1 MMTKFFYIARDYQQG
16 NLIKGSLVANNK
28 LEVIDYLRREQYLII
43 AIHNN
48 DIYSIKEY
56 IKSIGKDEKITNK
69 QVILLCQQL
78 SIILESGIDI
88 IEALKIVKNNLRD
101 NKNIKNFIEKT
112 IIGLNEG
119 ENLSAIWQQNFNLPA
134 YLISSINIAE
144 HTGLL
149 AEALK
154 DTGVF
159 LAKEYELKQKLRQ
172 ICIYPV
178 FLLCVLA
185 IVIMLMIFLVIP
197 AFADIFQRMHIDLPY
212 LTATILSIGLNI
224 KAHFIKLCVSLLIIF
239 IAIIFVGQKDKLR
252 LIFLQYI
259 LKVPV
264 FGDFLRK
271 FYLVNIVNQ
280 LIFLLGSG
288 ISIDEA
294 LNIMLNS
301 NHNILVQDNLK
312 TVQNLVKQ
320 GFSLADAF
328 AKVSLSVNILQEFID
343 IGEKTGMLKDILSY
357 LISFWEKELDN
368 TIKICL
374 QLLEPIL
381 MISVGFIVG
390 VFIIAIIM
398 PLFDLVNNI
407 GL

>member
-101 NKNIKNFIEKT
+101 KNIKNFIEKT

-159 LAKEYELKQKLRQ
+159 LDKEYELKQKLRQ

-224 KAHFIKLCVSLLIIF
+224 KAHFIKLCTFLLMIF
-239 IAIIFVGQKDKLR
+239 IAIILVGQKDKLR

-259 LKVPV
+259 LKLPV

-328 AKVSLSVNILQEFID
+328 AKVSLNVNILQEFID

-357 LISFWEKELDN
+357 LVSFWEKELDN

>member
-16 NLIKGSLVANNK
+16 NLIKGFLVANNK

-119 ENLSAIWQQNFNLPA
+119 ENLSAIWQKNFNLPA

-212 LTATILSIGLNI
+212 LTVTILSIGLNI

-239 IAIIFVGQKDKLR
+239 IAIILVGQKDKLR

-259 LKVPV
+259 LKLPV

-357 LISFWEKELDN
+357 LVSFWEKELDN

>member
-101 NKNIKNFIEKT
+101 KNIKNFIEKT

-119 ENLSAIWQQNFNLPA
+119 ENLSAIWQKNFNLPA

-224 KAHFIKLCVSLLIIF
+224 KAHFIKLCTFLLIIF
-239 IAIIFVGQKDKLR
+239 IAIILVGQKDKLR

-259 LKVPV
+259 LKLPV

-328 AKVSLSVNILQEFID
+328 AKVSLSINILQEFID

-357 LISFWEKELDN
+357 LVSFWEIELDN

>member
-101 NKNIKNFIEKT
+101 KNIKNFIEKT

-224 KAHFIKLCVSLLIIF
+224 KAHFIKLCTFLLIIF
-239 IAIIFVGQKDKLR
+239 IAIILVGQKDKLR

-259 LKVPV
+259 LKLPV

-328 AKVSLSVNILQEFID
+328 AKVSLSINILQEFID

-357 LISFWEKELDN
+357 LVSFWENELDN

>member
-101 NKNIKNFIEKT
+101 KNIKNFIEKT

-119 ENLSAIWQQNFNLPA
+119 ENLSAIWQKNFNLPA

-154 DTGVF
+154 DTGIF

-224 KAHFIKLCVSLLIIF
+224 KAHFIKLCTFLLIIF
-239 IAIIFVGQKDKLR
+239 IAIILVGQKDKLR

-259 LKVPV
+259 LKLPV

-328 AKVSLSVNILQEFID
+328 AKVSLSINILQEFID

-357 LISFWEKELDN
+357 LVSFWENELDN

>member
-239 IAIIFVGQKDKLR
+239 IAIILVGQKDKLR

-301 NHNILVQDNLK
+301 NHNILVQDNLR

>member
-101 NKNIKNFIEKT
+101 KNIKNFIEKT

-119 ENLSAIWQQNFNLPA
+119 ENLSAIWQKNFNLPA

-154 DTGVF
+154 DTGIF

-224 KAHFIKLCVSLLIIF
+224 KAHFIKLCTFLLIIF
-239 IAIIFVGQKDKLR
+239 IAIILVGQKDKLR

-259 LKVPV
+259 LKLPV

-328 AKVSLSVNILQEFID
+328 AKVSLSINILQEFID

-357 LISFWEKELDN
+357 LVSFWEKELDN

-381 MISVGFIVG
+381 MISVGFIVV

>member
-101 NKNIKNFIEKT
+101 KNIKNFIEKT

-119 ENLSAIWQQNFNLPA
+119 ENLSAIWQKNFNLPA

-154 DTGVF
+154 DTGIF

-185 IVIMLMIFLVIP
+185 TVIMLMIFLVIP

-224 KAHFIKLCVSLLIIF
+224 KAHFIKLCTFLLIIF
-239 IAIIFVGQKDKLR
+239 IAIILVGQKDKLR

-328 AKVSLSVNILQEFID
+328 AKVLLSVNILQEFID

-368 TIKICL
+368 TIKIFL

>member
-101 NKNIKNFIEKT
+101 KNIKNFIEKT

-119 ENLSAIWQQNFNLPA
+119 ENLSSIWQKNFNLPA

-154 DTGVF
+154 DTGIF

-224 KAHFIKLCVSLLIIF
+224 KAHFIKLCASLLMIF
-239 IAIIFVGQKDKLR
+239 IAIILVGQKDKLR

-301 NHNILVQDNLK
+301 NYNILVQDNLK

-328 AKVSLSVNILQEFID
+328 AKVSLSINILQEFID

-357 LISFWEKELDN
+357 LVSFWEKELDN

>member
-101 NKNIKNFIEKT
+101 KNIKNFIEKT

-119 ENLSAIWQQNFNLPA
+119 ENLSAIWQKNFNLPA

-224 KAHFIKLCVSLLIIF
+224 KAHFIKLCTFLLMIF
-239 IAIIFVGQKDKLR
+239 IAIILVGQKDKLR

-259 LKVPV
+259 LKLPV

-357 LISFWEKELDN
+357 LVSFLEKELDN

>member
-101 NKNIKNFIEKT
+101 KNIKNFIEKT

-119 ENLSAIWQQNFNLPA
+119 ENLSAIWQKNFNLPA

-149 AEALK
+149 AEVLK

-224 KAHFIKLCVSLLIIF
+224 KAHFIKLCTFLLIIF
-239 IAIIFVGQKDKLR
+239 IAIILVGQKDKLR

-259 LKVPV
+259 LKLPV

-328 AKVSLSVNILQEFID
+328 AKVSLSVNVLQEFID

-357 LISFWEKELDN
+357 LVSFWEKELDN

>member
-101 NKNIKNFIEKT
+101 KNIKNFIEKT

-119 ENLSAIWQQNFNLPA
+119 ENLSAIWQKNFNLPA

-154 DTGVF
+154 DIGVF

-224 KAHFIKLCVSLLIIF
+224 KAHFIKLCTFLLIIF
-239 IAIIFVGQKDKLR
+239 IAIILVEQKDKLR

-259 LKVPV
+259 LKLPV

-328 AKVSLSVNILQEFID
+328 AKVSLNVNILQEFID

-357 LISFWEKELDN
+357 LVNFWEKELDN

>member
-239 IAIIFVGQKDKLR
+239 IAIILVGQKDKLR

-357 LISFWEKELDN
+357 LVSFWEKELDN

>member
-56 IKSIGKDEKITNK
+56 IKSIGKDEKIANK

-101 NKNIKNFIEKT
+101 KNIKNFIEKT

-119 ENLSAIWQQNFNLPA
+119 ENLSAIWQKNFNLPA

-149 AEALK
+149 AESLK

-224 KAHFIKLCVSLLIIF
+224 KAHFIKLCTFLLIIF
-239 IAIIFVGQKDKLR
+239 IAIILVEQKDKLR

-259 LKVPV
+259 LKLPV

-280 LIFLLGSG
+280 LIFLLGNG

-328 AKVSLSVNILQEFID
+328 AKVSLNVNILQEFID

-357 LISFWEKELDN
+357 LVSFWEKELDN

>member
-101 NKNIKNFIEKT
+101 KNIKNFIEKT

-119 ENLSAIWQQNFNLPA
+119 ENLSAIWQKNFNLPA

-212 LTATILSIGLNI
+212 LTATILSIVLNTN
-224 KAHFIKLCVSLLIIF
+224 AHFIKLCTFLLMIF
-239 IAIIFVGQKDKLR
+239 IAIILVGQKDKLR

-259 LKVPV
+259 LKLPV

-328 AKVSLSVNILQEFID
+328 AKVSLSINILQEFID

-357 LISFWEKELDN
+357 LVSFWEKELDN

>member
-88 IEALKIVKNNLRD
+88 IEALQIVKNNLRD
-101 NKNIKNFIEKT
+101 KNIKNFIEKT

-119 ENLSAIWQQNFNLPA
+119 ENLSAIWQKNFNLPA

-154 DTGVF
+154 DTGIF

-197 AFADIFQRMHIDLPY
+197 AFADIFI
-212 LTATILSIGLNI
+212 
-224 KAHFIKLCVSLLIIF
+224 
-239 IAIIFVGQKDKLR
+239 
-252 LIFLQYI
+252 
-259 LKVPV
+259 
-264 FGDFLRK
+264 
-271 FYLVNIVNQ
+271 
-280 LIFLLGSG
+280 
-288 ISIDEA
+288 
-294 LNIMLNS
+294 
-301 NHNILVQDNLK
+301 
-312 TVQNLVKQ
+312 
-320 GFSLADAF
+320 
-328 AKVSLSVNILQEFID
+328 
-343 IGEKTGMLKDILSY
+343 
-357 LISFWEKELDN
+357 
-368 TIKICL
+368 
-374 QLLEPIL
+374 
-381 MISVGFIVG
+381 
-390 VFIIAIIM
+390 
-398 PLFDLVNNI
+398 
-407 GL
+407 

>member
-56 IKSIGKDEKITNK
+56 IKSIGKDEKIANK

-101 NKNIKNFIEKT
+101 KNIKNFIEKT

-119 ENLSAIWQQNFNLPA
+119 ENLSAIWQKNFNLPA

-154 DTGVF
+154 DTEVF

-224 KAHFIKLCVSLLIIF
+224 KAHFIKLCTSLLMIF
-239 IAIIFVGQKDKLR
+239 IAIILVGQKDKLR

-357 LISFWEKELDN
+357 LVSFWEKELDN

-381 MISVGFIVG
+381 TISVGFIVG
-390 VFIIAIIM
+390 IFIIAIIM

>member
-43 AIHNN
+43 SIHNN

-101 NKNIKNFIEKT
+101 KNIKNFIEKT

-154 DTGVF
+154 DTEVF

-185 IVIMLMIFLVIP
+185 TVIMLMIFLVIP

-224 KAHFIKLCVSLLIIF
+224 KAHFIKLCTSLLMIF
-239 IAIIFVGQKDKLR
+239 IAIILVGQKDKLR

-280 LIFLLGSG
+280 LIFLLGNG

-357 LISFWEKELDN
+357 LVSFWEKELDN

>member
-48 DIYSIKEY
+48 DIYSMKEY

-101 NKNIKNFIEKT
+101 KNIKNFIEKT

-119 ENLSAIWQQNFNLPA
+119 ENLSAIWQKNFNLPA

-154 DTGVF
+154 DTGIF

-197 AFADIFQRMHIDLPY
+197 AFVDIFQRMHIDLPY

-224 KAHFIKLCVSLLIIF
+224 KAHFIKLCASLLIIF
-239 IAIIFVGQKDKLR
+239 IAIILVGQKDKLR

-280 LIFLLGSG
+280 LIFLLGNG

-301 NHNILVQDNLK
+301 NYNILVQDNLK

-357 LISFWEKELDN
+357 LVSFWEKELDN

-390 VFIIAIIM
+390 IFIIAIIM

>member
-101 NKNIKNFIEKT
+101 KNIKNFIEKT

-119 ENLSAIWQQNFNLPA
+119 ENLSAIWQKNFNLPA

-154 DTGVF
+154 NTGIF

-224 KAHFIKLCVSLLIIF
+224 KAHFIKLCTFLLIIF
-239 IAIIFVGQKDKLR
+239 IAIILVGQKDKLR

-259 LKVPV
+259 LKLPV

-301 NHNILVQDNLK
+301 NYNILVQDNLK

-357 LISFWEKELDN
+357 LVSFWEKELDN

>member
-56 IKSIGKDEKITNK
+56 IKSIGKDEKIANK

-101 NKNIKNFIEKT
+101 KNIKNFIEKT

-119 ENLSAIWQQNFNLPA
+119 ENLSAIWQKNFNLPA

-154 DTGVF
+154 DTGIF

-224 KAHFIKLCVSLLIIF
+224 KAHFIKLCTFLLIIF
-239 IAIIFVGQKDKLR
+239 IAIILVGQKDKLR

-259 LKVPV
+259 LKLPV

-328 AKVSLSVNILQEFID
+328 AKVSLSVNVLQEFID

-357 LISFWEKELDN
+357 LVSFWEKELDN

>member
-88 IEALKIVKNNLRD
+88 IEALKILKNNLRD
-101 NKNIKNFIEKT
+101 KNIKNFIEKT

-119 ENLSAIWQQNFNLPA
+119 ENLSAIWQKNFNLPA

-154 DTGVF
+154 DTDIF

-224 KAHFIKLCVSLLIIF
+224 KAHFIKLCTFLLIIF
-239 IAIIFVGQKDKLR
+239 IAIIFVGQKDKLK

-259 LKVPV
+259 LKLPV

-280 LIFLLGSG
+280 LIFLLESG

-357 LISFWEKELDN
+357 LVSFWEKELDN

>member
-56 IKSIGKDEKITNK
+56 IKSIGKDEKIANK

-101 NKNIKNFIEKT
+101 KNIKNFIEKT

-154 DTGVF
+154 DTEVF

-185 IVIMLMIFLVIP
+185 TVIMLMIFLVIP

-224 KAHFIKLCVSLLIIF
+224 KAHFIKLCTSLLMIF
-239 IAIIFVGQKDKLR
+239 IAIILVGQKDKLR

-301 NHNILVQDNLK
+301 NYNILVQDNLK

-357 LISFWEKELDN
+357 LVSFWEKELDN

>member
-56 IKSIGKDEKITNK
+56 IKSIGRDEKITNK

-101 NKNIKNFIEKT
+101 KNIKNFIEKT

-154 DTGVF
+154 DTEVF

-185 IVIMLMIFLVIP
+185 TVIMLMIFLVIP

-224 KAHFIKLCVSLLIIF
+224 KAHFIKLCTSLLMIF
-239 IAIIFVGQKDKLR
+239 IAIILVGQKDKLR

-312 TVQNLVKQ
+312 TAQNLVKQ

-357 LISFWEKELDN
+357 LVNFWEKELDN
-368 TIKICL
+368 TIKMCL

>member
-1 MMTKFFYIARDYQQG
+1 MMTKFFYIVRDYQQG

-239 IAIIFVGQKDKLR
+239 IAIILVGQKDKLR

>member
-56 IKSIGKDEKITNK
+56 IKSIGKDEKIANK

-88 IEALKIVKNNLRD
+88 IEALKIVKNNLR

-119 ENLSAIWQQNFNLPA
+119 ENLSSIWQKNFNLPA

-149 AEALK
+149 AEVLK

-224 KAHFIKLCVSLLIIF
+224 KTHFIKLCTSLLMIF
-239 IAIIFVGQKDKLR
+239 IATILMGQNDKLR
-252 LIFLQYI
+252 LVFLQYI

-280 LIFLLGSG
+280 LIFLLGNG

-301 NHNILVQDNLK
+301 NYNILVQDNLK

-357 LISFWEKELDN
+357 LVSFWEKELDN

-390 VFIIAIIM
+390 IFIIAIIM

>member
-239 IAIIFVGQKDKLR
+239 IAIILVGQKDKLR

>member
-56 IKSIGKDEKITNK
+56 IKSIGKDEKIANK

-88 IEALKIVKNNLRD
+88 IEALKIVKNNLR

-119 ENLSAIWQQNFNLPA
+119 ENLSSIWQKNFNLPA

-149 AEALK
+149 AEVLK

-224 KAHFIKLCVSLLIIF
+224 KTHFIKLCVSLLIIF
-239 IAIIFVGQKDKLR
+239 IAIILVEQKNKLR

-259 LKVPV
+259 LKLPV

-357 LISFWEKELDN
+357 LVSFWEKELDN

>member
-154 DTGVF
+154 DTGIF

-239 IAIIFVGQKDKLR
+239 IAIILVGQKDKLR

>member
-88 IEALKIVKNNLRD
+88 IEALKIFKNNLRD
-101 NKNIKNFIEKT
+101 KNIKNFIEKT

-119 ENLSAIWQQNFNLPA
+119 ENLSSIWQKNFNLPA

-224 KAHFIKLCVSLLIIF
+224 KSHFIKLCTSLLMIF
-239 IAIIFVGQKDKLR
+239 IAIILVEQKDKLR

-294 LNIMLNS
+294 LS
-301 NHNILVQDNLK
+301 RDNE
-312 TVQNLVKQ
+312 V
-320 GFSLADAF
+320 LA
-328 AKVSLSVNILQEFID
+328 
-343 IGEKTGMLKDILSY
+343 
-357 LISFWEKELDN
+357 
-368 TIKICL
+368 
-374 QLLEPIL
+374 
-381 MISVGFIVG
+381 
-390 VFIIAIIM
+390 
-398 PLFDLVNNI
+398 
-407 GL
+407 

>member
-69 QVILLCQQL
+69 QVILLFQQL

-101 NKNIKNFIEKT
+101 KNIKNFIEKT

-119 ENLSAIWQQNFNLPA
+119 ENLSAIWQQNFNLPT

-154 DTGVF
+154 DTEVF

-224 KAHFIKLCVSLLIIF
+224 KAHFIKLCTFLLIIF
-239 IAIIFVGQKDKLR
+239 IAIIFVGQKDKLK

-259 LKVPV
+259 LKLPV

-280 LIFLLGSG
+280 LIFLLGNG

-328 AKVSLSVNILQEFID
+328 AKVSLSINILQEFID

-357 LISFWEKELDN
+357 LVSFWEKELDN

-398 PLFDLVNNI
+398 PLFDLVNNM

>member
-101 NKNIKNFIEKT
+101 NKNIKNCIEKT

-119 ENLSAIWQQNFNLPA
+119 ESLSAIWQQNFNLPA

-239 IAIIFVGQKDKLR
+239 IAIILVGQKDKLR